1 MKSISYIPLF
11 MLCTLLSITHSS
23 RSQSTNDTLRHDADT
38 QLIKVDLL
46 NLFDYARNRQVPVAL
61 YKDDPTILK
70 QKLVIFS
77 HGYGENKSG
86 SYLAYSYLC
95 KFLATHG
102 YLVASVQHE
111 LPADDPLAMMGNLQ
125 ETRMPNWENGLQN
138 ILFVWKDLKNKIPN
152 IDEKQLIV
160 IGHSNGGDMSMLFA
174 SEYPFKTS
182 KAISLDSR
190 RMPFPLVGPH
200 KIYSL
205 RSTDEVADPGV
216 IPAEKKLQEFQMTIV
231 QLNHTKHIEMT
242 DETASDEQKN
252 EINAYVLNFL
262 LEK

>member
-1 MKSISYIPLF
+1 MKSITYIPLF
-11 MLCTLLSITHSS
+11 MLCVLVSMTY
-23 RSQSTNDTLRHDADT
+23 QSKGQNTTDSLHLVPASPFA
-38 QLIKVDLL
+38 KVDLL
-46 NLFDYARNRQVPVAL
+46 NLFDYTRNRSVPVAL
-61 YKDDPTILK
+61 YKDDSSIIK

-77 HGYGENKSG
+77 HGYGENKGG

-95 KFLATHG
+95 KFLAAHG

-111 LPADDPLAMMGNLQ
+111 LPTDDPLAMTGNLQ
-125 ETRMPNWENGLQN
+125 ETRMPNWENGIQN
-138 ILFVWKDLKNKIPN
+138 ILFVWKDLKSKIPS
-152 IDEKQLIV
+152 IDEKQIIV

-190 RMPFPLVGPH
+190 RMPFPLIGPH

-205 RSTDEVADPGV
+205 RSTDMAADPGV
-216 IPAEKKLQEFQMTIV
+216 LPTEKKIQEFQITIV
-231 QLNHTKHIEMT
+231 QLNNTKHIEMT
-242 DETASDEQKN
+242 DDTASDEQKK